1 MRLRVGP
8 CLISL
13 YRRSLRC
20 ASTTTPRLPS
30 LLQRHLSCLVDST
43 PPTPGLAA
51 ANPALETLPE
61 HPHPH
66 LGLRPVR
73 PVAAVCICGV
83 FAFLNLYSTQP
94 LLPLFAHL
102 FRASEAAVGLTISA
116 STLGVALAAPICGA
130 LTERLS
136 RRRVI
141 VVSTVLLAV
150 PTLLAA
156 TSPGLHTLI
165 FWRFI
170 QGLALP
176 GIFAT
181 VITYVGEEWRR
192 ETIALVM
199 SLYVSS
205 TALGGFLG
213 RFLSGLI
220 ADTLGWRWS
229 FVALGLLTLLGACF
243 IARWLPHGSQ
253 RSLSPPAEAA
263 RPGFRMALRHF
274 RNTRLLA
281 TFTVG
286 FGMLFT
292 LVSTFTYVTFYLA
305 DPPFRLSTFGL
316 SNIFAIYLVGLA
328 VTPLGGY
335 LITRIGMRRGIL
347 LAITLGATGA
357 AITLSH
363 SLWIVILPGLGLVCS
378 GVFIAQSTAASYLR
392 VAAPPGG
399 RVSAAGLYIACY
411 YIGGTVGGVVPGWVW
426 RIGHWPAC
434 VALTE
439 AVLLILLVVA
449 LAGWRNVAWSTH

>member
-1 MRLRVGP
+1 MDF
-8 CLISL
+8 SL
-13 YRRSLRC
+13 PV
-20 ASTTTPRLPS
+20 TK
-30 LLQRHLSCLVDST
+30 
-43 PPTPGLAA
+43 LAA
-51 ANPALETLPE
+51 ANPALETIPE
-61 HPHPH
+61 QPHPH
-66 LGLRPVR
+66 LGLHPARA
-73 PVAAVCICGV
+73 VAAVCVCGI

-94 LLPLFAHL
+94 LLPLFARYFH
-102 FRASEAAVGLTISA
+102 ASEAAVGLTISA
-116 STLGVALAAPICGA
+116 STFGVALAAPICGI

-136 RRRVI
+136 RKRVI
-141 VVSTVLLAV
+141 VVSTLLLAL

-156 TSPGLHTLI
+156 TSPGLPTLI
-165 FWRFI
+165 VWRFI

-192 ETIALVM
+192 ESIALVM

-205 TALGGFLG
+205 TALGGFFG
-213 RFLSGLI
+213 RFLSGLL
-220 ADTLGWRWS
+220 ADTLGWHWS
-229 FVALGLLTLLGACF
+229 FIVLGLLTLLGAF
-243 IARWLPHGSQ
+243 LIARWLPPGSQ
-253 RSLSPPAEAA
+253 HPPHPHAGAA
-263 RPGFRMALRHF
+263 APSFWIAFRHF

-281 TFTVG
+281 TFAVG

-316 SNIFAIYLVGLA
+316 SNIFAIYLIGLA
-328 VTPLGGY
+328 ITPLGGY

-347 LAITLGATGA
+347 LAILLSAAGA

-363 SLWIVILPGLGLVCS
+363 SLWIVIVPGLGLVCS

-411 YIGGTVGGVVPGWVW
+411 YIGGTVGGVVPGWLW
-426 RIGHWPAC
+426 RMGHWPAC

-439 AVLLILLVVA
+439 GMLLVLFVIA
-449 LAGWRNVAWSTH
+449 LAGWRNVGWSTH

>member
-1 MRLRVGP
+1 MD
-8 CLISL
+8 
-13 YRRSLRC
+13 
-20 ASTTTPRLPS
+20 LP
-30 LLQRHLSCLVDST
+30 LPVT
-43 PPTPGLAA
+43 KLAA
-51 ANPALETLPE
+51 ANPAIETLPE

-66 LGLRPVR
+66 LGLRPAR
-73 PVAAVCICGV
+73 AVAAVCVCGI

-94 LLPLFAHL
+94 LLPLFAHF

-116 STLGVALAAPICGA
+116 STLGVALAAPVCGI

-136 RRRVI
+136 RKRVI
-141 VVSTVLLAV
+141 VVSTLLLAL

-156 TSPGLHTLI
+156 TSPGLSTLI
-165 FWRFI
+165 VWRFM

-192 ETIALVM
+192 ESIALVM

-213 RFLSGLI
+213 RFLCGLI

-229 FVALGLLTLLGACF
+229 FVVLGLLTLLGAF
-243 IARWLPHGSQ
+243 LIARWLPPGSQ
-253 RSLSPPAEAA
+253 HPPHPHAGSAA
-263 RPGFRMALRHF
+263 PSFWIAFRHF

-316 SNIFAIYLVGLA
+316 SNIFAIYLIGLA
-328 VTPLGGY
+328 ITPLGGY

-347 LAITLGATGA
+347 LAILLSAAGE

-363 SLWIVILPGLGLVCS
+363 SLWIVIVPGLGLVCS

-411 YIGGTVGGVVPGWVW
+411 YIGGTVGGVVPGWLW
-426 RIGHWPAC
+426 RVGHWPAC

-439 AVLLILLVVA
+439 SMLLVLFVVA
-449 LAGWRNVAWSTH
+449 LAGWRNVGWSTH